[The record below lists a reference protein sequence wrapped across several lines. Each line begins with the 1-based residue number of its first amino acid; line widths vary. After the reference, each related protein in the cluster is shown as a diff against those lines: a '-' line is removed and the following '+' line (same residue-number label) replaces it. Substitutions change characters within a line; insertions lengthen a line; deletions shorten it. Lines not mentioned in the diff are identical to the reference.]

1 VRVGIGRS
9 GESNLTDHV
18 LSPYSARQR
27 EEMAGVYKR
36 AADAVLCILESGVS
50 EAMNR
55 FNAAEAM
62 LDNKECG
69 GRKS

>member
-1 VRVGIGRS
+1 
-9 GESNLTDHV
+9 
-18 LSPYSARQR
+18 
-27 EEMAGVYKR
+27 MAGVYKR